1 MPNNNEVFRTGIN
14 VNANARTAVEGI
26 LKNLEA
32 ELSRM
37 GSDQLKVSVGVDVDK
52 ATIEKQLKSVTN
64 LIQGLLKN
72 LKFDTQFPD
81 LFKDLSNSNKDINQ
95 AVVALGKLHNALEA
109 LSKLPKAE
117 ISKLPNLSAKRMQK
131 VLSDIDTKGAD
142 AVKIRASSPKAS
154 SKNSISV
161 KVEPDVDP
169 ASFIS
174 EVQKKISAAGKPV
187 KVDVS
192 VGNVQAKSKSTG
204 SNASGKTSTSSA
216 SDVEAL
222 SKQLKQYDG
231 IIGKMERYV
240 ALQAKIASGETL
252 GARDLKAFAKL
263 DAEYNSAI
271 QFLQTYQGK
280 TKEAKA
286 AIDSFKDSFNQAFD
300 VARQSSLSKMGGE
313 LSAMEKVS
321 DKYSKDYSE
330 RIASLKNTV
339 SEINSIGKIDATNL
353 EAVSNIFSRLGDA
366 TKGFSD
372 INKNL
377 KSFALPTVE
386 SEVSKY
392 ERLIESLNTY
402 YDLLNKIRSGKGVT
416 VKQQDQFADLDRT
429 YNELTRL
436 IQESKTGLNSLN
448 IPIETVNELSAA
460 FQRATEN
467 YKIFAQESKS
477 NPITGHM
484 SQLDN
489 YYAQS
494 ADKSP
499 ELVGVLDSIQ
509 AKVNE
514 LRAMGP
520 IELLD
525 DAEVPTWVQLDS
537 EIKKALAD
545 LKATVNQYN
554 ALDPKRLNDLRV
566 TFKNFLN
573 RNDNALSDSSLRNLA
588 AEIEVLFNTA
598 IWQKDFDVIQQKV
611 SSFQNQVVSLNKT
624 GQSFGTIWSDKMRS
638 MVAWMASFGTVYDV
652 INKAREGV
660 QAIIEYDTALTNLGK
675 VADEST
681 AKLREFGQAAYDV
694 ANGIGAT
701 NIAVIDAAGEWA
713 RLGYSIEEAG
723 ELAKASTIYAN
734 VGELPSD
741 EATKTLVSAMKAF
754 ELEADEAMRISDILN
769 EVGNK
774 YAVSSAELG
783 DILQRSSAAMAT
795 AGESLEGVVA
805 LGTGAQ
811 EIVQNAEN
819 VGFKFL
825 LPKHTVMYGVT
836 FVA

>member
-598 IWQKDFDVIQQKV
+598 IWQKDFDVIQQNV
-611 SSFQNQVVSLNKT
+611 SSFQYQVVSLNKT